1 MTVERGPLFLVAGGA
16 MPATAHGPD
25 PLVRLAIQ
33 STGVHLPRIAYV
45 GVASRDDSLIRK
57 RHAAM
62 LRKAGAGVITTA
74 PLAGYRINAPVAA
87 AAVESA
93 DLVFLSGGDVEA
105 GMDVLEERGIIPVL
119 RRAHRAG
126 VPFLGI
132 SAGSIM
138 LSRAWVRWRD
148 PDDDG
153 GGETFPCLGFARIF
167 CDTHGEDDGWGEL
180 KAMLS
185 LRPVGTKGFGIVSGS
200 ALMVARTAPWV
211 PSGAACTSSSDSRP
225 AWYRW
230 RAWSPAPARDP
241 AKWIARQRRDKMEY
255 RRLGSAGL
263 KVSVLSFGSWVTY
276 GKQID
281 VDSAA
286 ACMKAAWEEGVNFF
300 DNAEAYEA
308 GKSEEVMGAALRKLG
323 WRRASYVVSTKI
335 FFGMHDGVNERLT
348 LNRKKLR
355 EGIDGALK
363 RFGLDYLDLVFCH
376 RPDPRPR
383 SKRLSGPCT

>member
-200 ALMVARTAPWV
+200 ALMVAPDGTLGALGGGVHVFKRLKAGVVQVESLV
-211 PSGAACTSSSDSRP
+211 PGPGPGPCEMDSETKEEMSWNTEGW
-225 AWYRW
+225 A
-230 RAWSPAPARDP
+230 ARD
-241 AKWIARQRRDKMEY
+241 
-255 RRLGSAGL
+255 
-263 KVSVLSFGSWVTY
+263 
-276 GKQID
+276 
-281 VDSAA
+281 
-286 ACMKAAWEEGVNFF
+286 
-300 DNAEAYEA
+300 
-308 GKSEEVMGAALRKLG
+308 
-323 WRRASYVVSTKI
+323 
-335 FFGMHDGVNERLT
+335 
-348 LNRKKLR
+348 
-355 EGIDGALK
+355 
-363 RFGLDYLDLVFCH
+363 
-376 RPDPRPR
+376 
-383 SKRLSGPCT
+383 